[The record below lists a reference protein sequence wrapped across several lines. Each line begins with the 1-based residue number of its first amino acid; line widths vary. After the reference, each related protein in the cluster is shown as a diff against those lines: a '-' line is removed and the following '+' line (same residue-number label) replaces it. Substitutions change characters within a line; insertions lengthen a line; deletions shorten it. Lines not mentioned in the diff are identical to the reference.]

1 MSLRVILADDH
12 ALVRAGI
19 KALLEAMPD
28 IEVTAEASHGR
39 EAVEAADRLRPDIV
53 IMDVAMPELN
63 GLEATARIT
72 RHVPGVRVIMLSMMA
87 NEEYVAQA
95 LRSGAAGYLLKDAA
109 AVELELAISAV
120 MRGDTYLSPVAARH
134 AATLAKQ
141 GPSPRSPLTGRQ
153 REILQLVAEG
163 SSTKEI
169 ARKLG
174 LSPRTVETHRT
185 QIMERLSLSDIA
197 GLVRYAIRTGLVR
210 ADR

>member
-87 NEEYVAQA
+87 NE
-95 LRSGAAGYLLKDAA
+95 
-109 AVELELAISAV
+109 
-120 MRGDTYLSPVAARH
+120 
-134 AATLAKQ
+134 
-141 GPSPRSPLTGRQ
+141 
-153 REILQLVAEG
+153 
-163 SSTKEI
+163 
-169 ARKLG
+169 
-174 LSPRTVETHRT
+174 
-185 QIMERLSLSDIA
+185 
-197 GLVRYAIRTGLVR
+197 
-210 ADR
+210 